1 MKACCS
7 WFNENA
13 VHCFWMKNTL
23 IPLSIA
29 FIRADGTVT
38 DIDEMQAETTNNHCP
53 RNNGVYA
60 LEMSKGLVH
69 VEGHQ
74 AGHEDPGPAVPAISR
89 RAPRPL
95 RGPQEA
101 APYCGRVWRTQAGV
115 RVSATGF
122 FAPEAA
128 RGDAA
133 HGASRAAPSAAARSG
148 KIQAKADPTR
158 YPCSLYKSRRNRPD
172 GVAIHPARRPARNFM
187 EVHVPRKTPIER
199 YRNIGISAHIDA
211 GKTTTTERI
220 LFYTGV
226 THKIGEVH
234 DGAATMDWMEQ
245 EQERGITITSA
256 ATTAFWKGMA
266 GNYPEHRINIID
278 TPGHVDFTIEVERS
292 MRVLDGA
299 CMVYDSVGGVQPQ
312 SETVWRQANK
322 YKVPRIAF
330 VNKMDRVGAD
340 FFRVQR
346 QIGERLKGVAV
357 PIQIPVGA
365 EENFQGVVD
374 LVKMKA
380 VVWDDESQGIK
391 FAYEEIPANLVD
403 LAHEW
408 RGKMIEAAAEADET
422 LLEKYLED
430 HESLTEEEI
439 KSGLRKRT
447 IANEIVPML
456 CGSAFK
462 NKGVQAMLDAVIDYL
477 PSPVDVPAILGH
489 DEHDNEAER
498 HPSDDEPFSALAFK
512 IMTDPF
518 VGQLIFFR
526 VYSGVIESGDT
537 VYNAIKEKKER
548 LGRILQMHANERKEI
563 KEVRAGD
570 IAAAVGLKEATTG
583 DTLCDPDNVI
593 ILEKMIFPEPV
604 ISQAVEPK
612 TKADQEKM
620 GVALNRLAQEDPS
633 FRVQTD
639 EESGQTIISGMGE
652 LHLEILVDRM
662 KREFGVEATVGK
674 PQVAYRET
682 IRTSADDVEG
692 KFVKQSGG
700 RGSMVTS
707 CSSWSRKNPAAAMNS
722 STRSRAASCRANTF
736 RPSTRASRKR

>member
-1 MKACCS
+1 VDFA
-7 WFNENA
+7 
-13 VHCFWMKNTL
+13 
-23 IPLSIA
+23 
-29 FIRADGTVT
+29 GT
-38 DIDEMQAETTNNHCP
+38 AHP
-53 RNNGVYA
+53 
-60 LEMSKGLVH
+60 
-69 VEGHQ
+69 
-74 AGHEDPGPAVPAISR
+74 
-89 RAPRPL
+89 
-95 RGPQEA
+95 
-101 APYCGRVWRTQAGV
+101 WRT
-115 RVSATGF
+115 
-122 FAPEAA
+122 
-128 RGDAA
+128 
-133 HGASRAAPSAAARSG
+133 
-148 KIQAKADPTR
+148 I
-158 YPCSLYKSRRNRPD
+158 
-172 GVAIHPARRPARNFM
+172 
-187 EVHVPRKTPIER
+187 VPRKTPIEN

-226 THKIGEVH
+226 NHKIGEVH

-256 ATTAFWKGMA
+256 ATTAFWRGMA

-322 YKVPRIAF
+322 YRVPRIAF
-330 VNKMDRVGAD
+330 VNKMDRIGAD

-357 PIQIPVGA
+357 PVQIPVGA
-365 EENFQGVVD
+365 EDHFQGVID
-374 LVKMKA
+374 LVKMQA
-380 VVWDDESQGIK
+380 IIWNEADQGLTFK
-391 FAYEEIPANLVD
+391 YVEIPAELRE
-403 LAHEW
+403 LAQEW
-408 RGKMIEAAAEADET
+408 HDKMVEAAAEANEE
-422 LLEKYLED
+422 LLDKYLGGET
-430 HESLTEEEI
+430 LTEEEI
-439 KSGLRKRT
+439 KKGLRART

-489 DEHDNEAER
+489 DDQDKEVER
-498 HPSDDEPFSALAFK
+498 HPADDEKFSALAFK

-518 VGQLIFFR
+518 VGQLVFFR
-526 VYSGVIESGDT
+526 VYSGVVNSGDT
-537 VYNAIKEKKER
+537 IFVSSKGKKER

-570 IAAAVGLKEATTG
+570 IAAAVGLKDVTTG
-583 DTLCDPDNVI
+583 DTLCDVSQPIV
-593 ILEKMIFPEPV
+593 LEKMVFPEPV

-612 TKADQEKM
+612 TQVDQEKM

-633 FRVQTD
+633 FRVHTD

-652 LHLEILVDRM
+652 LHLEILIDRM

-682 IRTSADDVEG
+682 VRGTASDVEG

-700 RGSMVTS
+700 RGQYGHAVITLEPNEAGKGYEFVDAIKGGVIPREYIPAVDKGIQDTMKSGILAGYPVVDVKVTLTFGSYHDVDSNENAFRMAGSMAFKEAMRRAKPVLLEPMMHVEVETPEDFMGNVMGDLSSRRGMVQGMDDIAGGGGKIVRAEVPLSEMFGYSTS
-707 CSSWSRKNPAAAMNS
+707 LRSLTQGRATYTMEFKHYAEVPRQIADEVMAAKTA
-722 STRSRAASCRANTF
+722 
-736 RPSTRASRKR
+736 K